1 MVSPISVASAVSIDG
16 NFNEWDRLF
25 DVNNSYMTQAYNE
38 HDYLYI
44 AYSQPLGSQFIP
56 IVNGD
61 ITFFIPASNWTSY
74 VHFGSSITKGG
85 SNDHESDADLRIVL
99 QNGKPSFKF
108 ISSIEP
114 RYLNEINYK
123 HAVFNGKLVT
133 EIAIPKRLF
142 GKHIPYQDV
151 TIINQYKGSLFG
163 SKEGSSA
170 GISRM
175 SRSLDFTN
183 FDFSDHTITVGMSFS
198 GLGVSGSAGLAGDH
212 EGLGGYYSGTA
223 GSTDFALTVDAG
235 IFRGEL
241 ADLKGLT
248 ADVDVPA
255 GMVAIKTVTPTSG
268 SPLGSGLVFSWGAAG
283 GYVNK
288 PGCS

>member
-1 MVSPISVASAVSIDG
+1 
-16 NFNEWDRLF
+16 
-25 DVNNSYMTQAYNE
+25 MTQAYNE